1 MFFVVDRGEND
12 GHCVIDAFYT
22 AVGAR
27 MVGACGN
34 FVDAAA
40 IVESAEEF
48 KTQWNVIVGNEGN
61 PQKGM

>member
-1 MFFVVDRGEND
+1 M
-12 GHCVIDAFYT
+12 IDAFYT

-48 KTQWNVIVGNEGN
+48 RTQWNVIVGNEGN